1 VTRLLFV
8 LGALELVALTSVAG
22 QRVRLRVDG
31 IALTYQEVAGGR
43 DAVGAGGGGGLE
55 ISLGRFRL
63 DGRIHS
69 ARVAPDSSHLAS
81 YDFTQVDV
89 RIDYLLTPVFALEV
103 GGGRRYVRPE
113 FSAQGV
119 GYTRI
124 GIFSENRLHRLA
136 SVWVRGAFL
145 PGPRFSGGGTAELA
159 FEFSLGA
166 GVGTANGR
174 FRFHAEFEF
183 QRIDRE
189 AGGAD
194 VPIQQSLARTGIAI
208 GF

>member
-1 VTRLLFV
+1 MTRTVVVLL
-8 LGALELVALTSVAG
+8 LLVPFTLTGVDA

-31 IALTYQEVAGGR
+31 IALTYQEITDGR
-43 DAVGAGGGGGLE
+43 DAVGAGGGGGIE
-55 ISLGRFRL
+55 VNIGRFRV
-63 DGRIHS
+63 DGRIHT
-69 ARVAPDSSHLAS
+69 AAIDPDSTGLAS

-89 RIDYLLTPVFALEV
+89 RIDYFLTPLFALEV
-103 GGGRRYVRPE
+103 GGGRRYVKPE
-113 FSAQGV
+113 FAAQEV
-119 GYTRI
+119 GYTRL

-145 PGPRFSGGGTAELA
+145 PGHQFSGGGTADLA

-189 AGGAD
+189 AGGDD
-194 VPIQQSLARTGIAI
+194 VPMQQSLARTGIAI